1 MFILLAVGVALG
13 SLMLV
18 FEVLYNV
25 HKRRQ
30 QLAHRVVVSEWR
42 RRARDKRELNLSLAR
57 LHEISTGV
65 AARTVAGTGQ
75 QLLLDEDTTKCA

>member
-1 MFILLAVGVALG
+1 MFILLAVGVVFGALVV
-13 SLMLV
+13 V

-30 QLAHRVVVSEWR
+30 QLAHRVVSEWR
-42 RRARDKRELNLSLAR
+42 RRARDKRELTR